1 METVRAS
8 IDRFEE
14 GYAVVYSDNGDKM
27 DIARELLPDVRAG
40 TRLILYF
47 EGEELVG
54 VAVDERATESARDR
68 IKSKY
73 ERLKRG
79 NHLPID

>member
-14 GYAVVYSDNGDKM
+14 GYAVVYADDGDKL
-27 DIARELLPDVRAG
+27 DIPQELLPDVRAG

-47 EGEELVG
+47 EGKELAG
-54 VAVDERATESARDR
+54 VAVDEQATESARDR
-68 IKSKY
+68 IKGKY

-79 NHLPID
+79 DHLSED